1 VQSARPQRFEP
12 GREGGAPPVVDR
24 PEAGSIVA
32 ASASREG
39 RILARSIL
47 GTADAVRIIG
57 DLDSF
62 CTARLGSGVK
72 EVFFCE
78 LSVGAAFGLRLH
90 DNRRVLL
97 KVHPP
102 DRTSRFL
109 EAVYRV
115 QRHLYARG
123 FPCPEPMRRPLP
135 FGRTLATVEAFI
147 DDGKYVDAHD
157 PEIRRQMARAL
168 AWMIELSAEVPDVEE
183 LSRGWKLPPDWGLWP
198 VPHNAL
204 FDFEATAAGAEWIDE
219 IAGKAKKILDNSPS
233 RMVVGHAD
241 WSAKH
246 FRFRDGA
253 IRMIYDWDSIRLD
266 RETSLVG
273 HTAYHFP
280 YTEYFDVPC
289 RASLE
294 EARLFVEEYET
305 ARGTPFSEPERAAV
319 SAAATY
325 GLAYTARCEHALDT
339 AGENLRGSFRE
350 ALRRYGEEYPCV

>member
-1 VQSARPQRFEP
+1 M
-12 GREGGAPPVVDR
+12 VDR
-24 PEAGSIVA
+24 PEAGAIA
-32 ASASREG
+32 AAFASREG
-39 RILARSIL
+39 RLLALSIL
-47 GTADAVRIIG
+47 GTADEVRIVG
-57 DLDSF
+57 DLHSF

-72 EVFFCE
+72 GDFFCE
-78 LSVGAAFGLRLH
+78 LSVGAAFGLRLY
-90 DNRRVLL
+90 DDRRVLL

-102 DRTSRFL
+102 DRTSPFL
-109 EAVYRV
+109 ETVYRV
-115 QRHLYARG
+115 QRHLYARE
-123 FPCPEPMRRPLP
+123 FPCPEPICGPLP
-135 FGRTLATVEAFI
+135 FARGLATVEVFVDEGEFA
-147 DDGKYVDAHD
+147 DAHE
-157 PEIRRQMARAL
+157 PEIRREMTRAL
-168 AWMIELSAEVPDVEE
+168 ARMIELSAEVSDVEE

-204 FDFEATAAGAEWIDE
+204 FDFEATAVGAEWIDE
-219 IAGKAKKILDNSPS
+219 IAGKAKKILDESPG

-246 FRFRDGA
+246 FRFKDGA
-253 IRMIYDWDSIRLD
+253 TCMIYDWDSIRLD

-280 YTEYFDVPC
+280 YTEYFDVPR

-325 GLAYTARCEHALDT
+325 GLAYTARWEHALDI